1 MLDASTDDGLNSGA
15 GGSASAPRQRRRSAP
30 AGYGLHVE
38 PMIGLEWSEALE
50 QPGGPPATAPADA
63 RRAWVHRAPE
73 PQVIALY
80 RAVVAAD
87 PALPAPWWLRAVAA
101 GELTSRREGFA
112 VEDRVAK
119 LLDARPGWIFV
130 PWGVDG
136 DSGYWEYMPSERAL
150 AEPGMPTTLAHTHR
164 HPGWIDVIPVHA
176 GRAPASIRVHGLA
189 DLRANLSRLESL
201 RPWNRPDGTL
211 SG

>member
-1 MLDASTDDGLNSGA
+1 MTVLDASTND
-15 GGSASAPRQRRRSAP
+15 SAANAERHHAVPAQR
-30 AGYGLHVE
+30 GLHVE
-38 PMIGLEWSEALE
+38 PLIGLEWSEALE
-50 QPGGPPATAPADA
+50 QPGGPPAATPADA

-73 PQVIALY
+73 AQVIALY

-87 PALPAPWWLRAVAA
+87 PALPAPWWLRAVAS
-101 GELTSRREGFA
+101 GELSSRREGFA

-119 LLDARPGWIFV
+119 LLDARPGWVFV

-136 DSGYWEYMPSERAL
+136 DSGYWEYMPSERTL

-164 HPGWIDVIPVHA
+164 HPGWIDVIGVHA
-176 GRAPASIRVHGLA
+176 GSPPDPVPVRGLP

-201 RPWNRPDGTL
+201 RPEQRPDGTL
-211 SG
+211 GG

>member
-1 MLDASTDDGLNSGA
+1 MLDAN
-15 GGSASAPRQRRRSAP
+15 ASQKRLTVPTQR
-30 AGYGLHVE
+30 GLHVE
-38 PMIGLEWSEALE
+38 PLIGLEWSEALE
-50 QPGGPPATAPADA
+50 QHNGAPATAPAEA

-73 PQVIALY
+73 PQVLALFH
-80 RAVVAAD
+80 AASAAE
-87 PALPAPWWLRAVAA
+87 PRLAAPWWLRALAA
-101 GELTSRREGFA
+101 GELGSRREGFA

-119 LLDARPGWIFV
+119 LLDARPGWVFV

-164 HPGWIDVIPVHA
+164 HTGWVDVFPVHA
-176 GRAPASIRVHGLA
+176 GPQPAPIPVAGLP

-201 RPWNRPDGTL
+201 APAA
-211 SG
+211 